1 LNALADYRDL
11 WDAQPGWLN
20 TASYGLPPRPAWD
33 ALQEALTQWR
43 HGSTSWAPWDAS
55 TGRARRAFARLVHAD
70 PDAIAVGSTVSGMLS
85 VVAAGLPTGSRVLV
99 PEIEFT
105 SNLFPWLVQGDRGVE
120 VETVPLAQLTAAIT
134 PATTVVAF
142 SLVQS
147 ATGEV
152 APYEDIVEAARSVGA
167 LVVVDG
173 SQAVGWLPVD
183 ATRFDVL
190 ACAAYKWLLAP
201 RGAALCYLAPAL
213 RDRLRP
219 IAAGWYAAR
228 TWVRPTTGHR
238 CGLPAP
244 REGSTRPRR
253 GSPTWARR
261 RPSNCSTRSAST
273 GSRSTTSAWPT
284 VSSAAWTCHRATVPS
299 CRSRCQVTRPVLRR
313 ASRRPVSVSAS
324 APAGSVPRFTCT
336 PPSRTSISPWARC
349 AQGHGGHRVGAS
361 TEGLTR
367 SDVAP
372 FAR

>member
-1 LNALADYRDL
+1 MRLNRPADYRDL
-11 WDAQPGWLN
+11 WDARPGWLN

-43 HGSTSWAPWDAS
+43 HGSTGWAPWDAS

-105 SNLFPWLVQGDRGVE
+105 SNLFPWLVQTDRGVE
-120 VETVPLAQLTAAIT
+120 VETVPPAQLTAAIT

-190 ACAAYKWLLAP
+190 ACAAYKWLMAP
-201 RGAALCYLAPAL
+201 RGAAFCYLAPAL

-219 IAAGWYAAR
+219 IAAGWYAGEDVAEAYYGPPLRLAR
-228 TWVRPTTGHR
+228 SARRFDTSPAWFSYVGAAPALELLDTIGIDRVQVHNVGLANRFLGGLDLPPSNSAIVSVEVPGDAAGAVGRLEAAGVRVGIRAGRVRASFHLYTSEQDVH
-238 CGLPAP
+238 LAVDAL
-244 REGSTRPRR
+244 R
-253 GSPTWARR
+253 GGPR
-261 RPSNCSTRSAST
+261 RPSGRRQHR
-273 GSRSTTSAWPT
+273 GSDT
-284 VSSAAWTCHRATVPS
+284 V
-299 CRSRCQVTRPVLRR
+299 
-313 ASRRPVSVSAS
+313 
-324 APAGSVPRFTCT
+324 
-336 PPSRTSISPWARC
+336 
-349 AQGHGGHRVGAS
+349 
-361 TEGLTR
+361 
-367 SDVAP
+367 
-372 FAR
+372 